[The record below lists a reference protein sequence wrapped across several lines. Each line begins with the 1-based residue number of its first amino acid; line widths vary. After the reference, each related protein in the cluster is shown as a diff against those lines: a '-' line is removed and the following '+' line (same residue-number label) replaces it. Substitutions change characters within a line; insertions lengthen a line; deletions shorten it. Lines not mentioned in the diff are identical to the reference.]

1 MIGDLNGT
9 KAVIEIDFDDGFFST
24 IGQIEFTQSYN
35 ASPIEISNKSYLD
48 YVTYL
53 DEGLSSIQFNLS
65 GNIIYNS
72 DLSYRRLR
80 SFANLGQLFNLR
92 IINIKD
98 NTIIS
103 EYKAIVSNMADN
115 AEIGSAVST
124 SITFLSTFVDESI
137 AKGLMKITKTVDGI
151 GFSSIDPIFSQSE
164 LSNDD
169 FIKGYAFITEI
180 KCTKTNTF
188 NSPYFFEFRV
198 NQILSGGLTPR
209 SLKIVIGEQTIFVRS
224 GELFSAGTDI
234 FYWNGNPNGILWSS
248 FSEADKTYPDKYLAP
263 ATGCEILFDYLTD
276 NFNDGDEVAYNIFPA
291 KPDLQLIDT
300 ILTPGEIT
308 NGSGD
313 RKIGFSIPDNF
324 GSLSKNY
331 YSEIESTEVDE
342 FYITK
347 NSDDSLGNFAIVNSD
362 EVIGGNRGFLLTID
376 SHVYA
381 VNPFAASRRFILNT
395 FDLVKQKIFD
405 QIDTA
410 ISLSKTLRV
419 SLNACPPFGGLGSIL
434 SETEESLGI
443 KTVGYEYFIN
453 QSDFGS
459 FTSAPKT
466 GVVSF
471 QDFEKLLCVVDNTN
485 SLGSITINFIPLNN
499 GGTSLFYS
507 PRGEEFTVLK
517 VTLDNSIEYTIPIKE
532 QVNGSFNL
540 NEYFLD
546 DFEISRNLMN
556 YLEDAALEGRQVIT
570 HCHVDNSEKFINK

>member
-72 DLSYRRLR
+72 DLTYRRLR

-92 IINIKD
+92 IINIK
-98 NTIIS
+98 NNSIIS
-103 EYKAIVSNMADN
+103 EYKAIVSNMDDN
-115 AEIGSAVST
+115 AQIGSAVST

-164 LSNDD
+164 LSNDA
-169 FIKGYAFITEI
+169 FIDDYGVITEI

-188 NSPYFFEFRV
+188 NSPYYFQFRV
-198 NQILSGGLTPR
+198 NPILAGGLTPK

-224 GELFSAGTDI
+224 GEVFGDGNDI
-234 FYWNGNPNGILWSS
+234 FYWTGNPNGSIWSS
-248 FSEADKTYPDKYLAP
+248 FSEADKTYPDKPLAP
-263 ATGCEILFDYLTD
+263 ATGSEILFNYLTD
-276 NFNDGDEVAYNIFPA
+276 NFNNGDEVAYNIFPQ
-291 KPDLQLIDT
+291 KPDLKLIDN
-300 ILTPGEIT
+300 ILTPGEII
-308 NGSGD
+308 NGSGG

-324 GSLSKNY
+324 GSFSKNY
-331 YSEIESTEVDE
+331 YSEIQSTEIDE

-347 NSDDSLGNFAIVNSD
+347 NSDESLGNFAIVVGD
-362 EVIGGNRGFLLTID
+362 AVRGGFRGFLLNID
-376 SHVYA
+376 NQTYVI
-381 VNPFAASRRFILNT
+381 NPFSANRQFILST
-395 FDLVKQKIFD
+395 FNEVKQKIFD

-410 ISLSKTLRV
+410 ISLSKTLKI
-419 SLNACPPFGGLGSIL
+419 SLQACPPVGGLGAIL

-443 KTVGYEYFIN
+443 KKVGYEYFIN
-453 QSDFGS
+453 QNDYGS
-459 FTSAPKT
+459 FNPAPKSNIT
-466 GVVSF
+466 DF
-471 QDFEKLLCVVDNTN
+471 QDFEKFLCIVDNTN
-485 SLGSITINFIPLNN
+485 SLGSITINFIPENT
-499 GGTSLFYS
+499 GGSNFFFS
-507 PRGEEFTVLK
+507 PRGDEFTVLR
-517 VTLDNSIEYTIPIKE
+517 VTLDNTIEYVIPIKE
-532 QVNGSFNL
+532 QNNGSFDV

-546 DFEISRNLMN
+546 DFEIARNLMN
-556 YLEDAALEGRQVIT
+556 YLEDAAAEGRQIIT